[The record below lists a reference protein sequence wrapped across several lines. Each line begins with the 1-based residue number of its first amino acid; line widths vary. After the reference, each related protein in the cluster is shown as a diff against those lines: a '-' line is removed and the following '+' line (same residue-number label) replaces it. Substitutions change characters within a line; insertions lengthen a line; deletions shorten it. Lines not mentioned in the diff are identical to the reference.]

1 MIGARDIGHKDQ
13 TDVSFW
19 SVAKRTSKYPK
30 LAPINQLSDQIHENP
45 YSDKL
50 EHHFVNA
57 TQDDVRWDPLMD
69 PSSIQNEQDGGSL
82 ASRNQNRLLLLK
94 INDQKIVTITY
105 DPQNNT
111 SNSVL
116 INFIFIDQEL
126 LKIHDQ

>member
-1 MIGARDIGHKDQ
+1 M
-13 TDVSFW
+13 
-19 SVAKRTSKYPK
+19 
-30 LAPINQLSDQIHENP
+30 
-45 YSDKL
+45 
-50 EHHFVNA
+50 NA

-69 PSSIQNEQDGGSL
+69 PSSLQNEQEGGSL

-116 INFIFIDQEL
+116 VNFIFIDQEL

>member
-1 MIGARDIGHKDQ
+1 MSEQIDLSRCYQSWVPQKNIKISQ
-13 TDVSFW
+13 SCTDKS
-19 SVAKRTSKYPK
+19 
-30 LAPINQLSDQIHENP
+30 ILSAQIHENP

-94 INDQKIVTITY
+94 RNDQKIVTITY
-105 DPQNNT
+105 DLQTNT

-116 INFIFIDQEL
+116 VNFIFIGQEL

>member
-1 MIGARDIGHKDQ
+1 M
-13 TDVSFW
+13 
-19 SVAKRTSKYPK
+19 
-30 LAPINQLSDQIHENP
+30 
-45 YSDKL
+45 
-50 EHHFVNA
+50 NA

-82 ASRNQNRLLLLK
+82 ASRNQNQLLLLK

-111 SNSVL
+111 SDSVL
-116 INFIFIDQEL
+116 VNFIFIDQEL

>member
-1 MIGARDIGHKDQ
+1 M
-13 TDVSFW
+13 
-19 SVAKRTSKYPK
+19 
-30 LAPINQLSDQIHENP
+30 
-45 YSDKL
+45 
-50 EHHFVNA
+50 NA

-69 PSSIQNEQDGGSL
+69 PSSLQNEQDGGSL

-94 INDQKIVTITY
+94 RNDQKIVTITY

-116 INFIFIDQEL
+116 VIFIFIDQEL

>member
-1 MIGARDIGHKDQ
+1 M
-13 TDVSFW
+13 
-19 SVAKRTSKYPK
+19 
-30 LAPINQLSDQIHENP
+30 
-45 YSDKL
+45 
-50 EHHFVNA
+50 NA

-69 PSSIQNEQDGGSL
+69 PSSLQNDQDGGSL

-116 INFIFIDQEL
+116 VKFIFIDQDL

>member
-1 MIGARDIGHKDQ
+1 M
-13 TDVSFW
+13 
-19 SVAKRTSKYPK
+19 
-30 LAPINQLSDQIHENP
+30 
-45 YSDKL
+45 
-50 EHHFVNA
+50 NA

-69 PSSIQNEQDGGSL
+69 PSSLQNEQDGGSL

-94 INDQKIVTITY
+94 RNDQKIVTITY

-116 INFIFIDQEL
+116 VNFIFIDQEL

>member
-1 MIGARDIGHKDQ
+1 M
-13 TDVSFW
+13 
-19 SVAKRTSKYPK
+19 
-30 LAPINQLSDQIHENP
+30 
-45 YSDKL
+45 
-50 EHHFVNA
+50 NA

-69 PSSIQNEQDGGSL
+69 PSSLQNEQDGGSL

-116 INFIFIDQEL
+116 VIFIFIDQEL

>member
-1 MIGARDIGHKDQ
+1 M
-13 TDVSFW
+13 
-19 SVAKRTSKYPK
+19 
-30 LAPINQLSDQIHENP
+30 
-45 YSDKL
+45 
-50 EHHFVNA
+50 NA

-94 INDQKIVTITY
+94 RNDQKIVTITY

-116 INFIFIDQEL
+116 VNFIFIDQEL

>member
-1 MIGARDIGHKDQ
+1 M
-13 TDVSFW
+13 
-19 SVAKRTSKYPK
+19 
-30 LAPINQLSDQIHENP
+30 
-45 YSDKL
+45 
-50 EHHFVNA
+50 NA

-69 PSSIQNEQDGGSL
+69 PSSLQNEQDGGSL

-94 INDQKIVTITY
+94 RNDQKIVTITY

-116 INFIFIDQEL
+116 VNFIFIDQDL

>member
-1 MIGARDIGHKDQ
+1 M
-13 TDVSFW
+13 
-19 SVAKRTSKYPK
+19 
-30 LAPINQLSDQIHENP
+30 
-45 YSDKL
+45 
-50 EHHFVNA
+50 NA

-111 SNSVL
+111 SNSFL

>member
-1 MIGARDIGHKDQ
+1 
-13 TDVSFW
+13 
-19 SVAKRTSKYPK
+19 
-30 LAPINQLSDQIHENP
+30 
-45 YSDKL
+45 
-50 EHHFVNA
+50 
-57 TQDDVRWDPLMD
+57 MD
-69 PSSIQNEQDGGSL
+69 PSSLQNEQDGGSL

-116 INFIFIDQEL
+116 VIFIFIDQEL

>member
-1 MIGARDIGHKDQ
+1 M
-13 TDVSFW
+13 
-19 SVAKRTSKYPK
+19 
-30 LAPINQLSDQIHENP
+30 
-45 YSDKL
+45 
-50 EHHFVNA
+50 NA

-69 PSSIQNEQDGGSL
+69 PSSLQNDQVGGSL

>member
-1 MIGARDIGHKDQ
+1 M
-13 TDVSFW
+13 
-19 SVAKRTSKYPK
+19 
-30 LAPINQLSDQIHENP
+30 
-45 YSDKL
+45 
-50 EHHFVNA
+50 NA

-69 PSSIQNEQDGGSL
+69 PSSLQNEQDGGSL

-116 INFIFIDQEL
+116 VKFIFIDQDL

>member
-1 MIGARDIGHKDQ
+1 
-13 TDVSFW
+13 
-19 SVAKRTSKYPK
+19 
-30 LAPINQLSDQIHENP
+30 
-45 YSDKL
+45 
-50 EHHFVNA
+50 VNA

-94 INDQKIVTITY
+94 RNDQKIVTITY
-105 DPQNNT
+105 DLQTNT

-116 INFIFIDQEL
+116 VNFIFIDQEL

>member
-1 MIGARDIGHKDQ
+1 M
-13 TDVSFW
+13 
-19 SVAKRTSKYPK
+19 
-30 LAPINQLSDQIHENP
+30 
-45 YSDKL
+45 
-50 EHHFVNA
+50 NA

-69 PSSIQNEQDGGSL
+69 PSSLQNDQDGGSL

-116 INFIFIDQEL
+116 VKFIFIDQR
-126 LKIHDQ
+126 I

>member
-1 MIGARDIGHKDQ
+1 M
-13 TDVSFW
+13 
-19 SVAKRTSKYPK
+19 
-30 LAPINQLSDQIHENP
+30 
-45 YSDKL
+45 
-50 EHHFVNA
+50 NA

-94 INDQKIVTITY
+94 RNDQKIVTITY
-105 DPQNNT
+105 DLQTNT

-116 INFIFIDQEL
+116 VNFIFIDQEL

>member
-1 MIGARDIGHKDQ
+1 M
-13 TDVSFW
+13 
-19 SVAKRTSKYPK
+19 
-30 LAPINQLSDQIHENP
+30 
-45 YSDKL
+45 
-50 EHHFVNA
+50 NA

-69 PSSIQNEQDGGSL
+69 PSSLQNEQDGGSL

>member
-1 MIGARDIGHKDQ
+1 M
-13 TDVSFW
+13 
-19 SVAKRTSKYPK
+19 
-30 LAPINQLSDQIHENP
+30 
-45 YSDKL
+45 
-50 EHHFVNA
+50 NA

-69 PSSIQNEQDGGSL
+69 PSSLQNEQDGGSL

-94 INDQKIVTITY
+94 IDDQKIVTITY

-116 INFIFIDQEL
+116 VNFIFIDQEL

>member
-1 MIGARDIGHKDQ
+1 M
-13 TDVSFW
+13 
-19 SVAKRTSKYPK
+19 
-30 LAPINQLSDQIHENP
+30 
-45 YSDKL
+45 
-50 EHHFVNA
+50 NA

-69 PSSIQNEQDGGSL
+69 PSSLQNDQDGGSL

>member
-1 MIGARDIGHKDQ
+1 M
-13 TDVSFW
+13 
-19 SVAKRTSKYPK
+19 
-30 LAPINQLSDQIHENP
+30 
-45 YSDKL
+45 
-50 EHHFVNA
+50 NA

-69 PSSIQNEQDGGSL
+69 PSSLQNEQDGGSL

-116 INFIFIDQEL
+116 VNFIFIDQEL